1 MAYGSSRQMRRYVN
15 KVFKLEERL
24 AKLTDGRN
32 DPMVPLAPILFTWFW
47 ALARR
52 TPSTEQVGDLLA
64 DPRWRKRVGLE
75 PKDGG
80 SPDTAGR
87 ALDTLMEEEV
97 QELALQAFLDARHAK
112 LLKDDG
118 PYGLRC
124 LLVDLNELF
133 KSEKVHCSECQV
145 REKTVKR
152 NGEEQLVKEYYH
164 QAVALV
170 WASGETPWPIG
181 WELLRPG
188 EGELTAAVR
197 LLTRLLPR
205 LRKSADLVL
214 GDGLY
219 CCRPFFKVVHGNGL
233 KAFAISS
240 EQTEMDEE
248 MNLLMQTESPR
259 MTPGKVAVWEMES
272 EAWSQ
277 DLKCKLRV
285 LHYERRYAA
294 KSWRHERRML
304 RAVTSAPVDVMPA
317 GQGWKVGRCRW
328 QIENGT
334 FNILTR
340 AYELTHNYRH
350 SPTAIVMLL
359 VLRSLAY
366 CLTQA
371 YFRFATGRSRDAPR
385 FIRWFKDILEE
396 DWVRYLDAAGAAGPA
411 RVELRWSG

>member
-1 MAYGSSRQMRRYVN
+1 
-15 KVFKLEERL
+15 
-24 AKLTDGRN
+24 
-32 DPMVPLAPILFTWFW
+32 
-47 ALARR
+47 
-52 TPSTEQVGDLLA
+52 
-64 DPRWRKRVGLE
+64 
-75 PKDGG
+75 
-80 SPDTAGR
+80 
-87 ALDTLMEEEV
+87 MEEEV

-118 PYGLRC
+118 PFGLRC

-133 KSEKVHCSECQV
+133 KSEKRHCDACQV
-145 REKTVKR
+145 REKKVKR
-152 NGEEQLVKEYYH
+152 NGEEKIVKEYFH

-188 EGELTAAVR
+188 EGELTAAIR
-197 LLTRLLPR
+197 LLRRLLPR
-205 LRKSADLVL
+205 LRKSADLVM
-214 GDGLY
+214 GDALY
-219 CCRPFFKVVHGNGL
+219 CCRPFFKVVHDNRL

-248 MNLLMQTESPR
+248 IDLLMQTESPR
-259 MTPGKVAVWEMES
+259 TTPGKVAVWEMES

-277 DLKCKLRV
+277 DLRCKLRV

-294 KSWRHERRML
+294 KSWRHERQML

-340 AYELTHNYRH
+340 DYGLTHNYRH

-359 VLRSLAY
+359 VLRSLAC

-385 FIRWFKDILEE
+385 YIRWFKEILQD
-396 DWVRYLDAAGAAGPA
+396 DWVRYLDAAVAADTGAAA
-411 RVELRWSG
+411 VRLSG

>member
-1 MAYGSSRQMRRYVN
+1 MAHGSCRRMRRYVN

-24 AKLTDGRN
+24 AALTDGRT
-32 DPMVPLAPILFTWFW
+32 DPKVPLPPLLFTWFW
-47 ALARR
+47 ALACR

-75 PKDGG
+75 PDDGG
-80 SPDTAGR
+80 SPDTAAR
-87 ALDTLMEEEV
+87 ALDTLMQEEV
-97 QELALQAFLDARHAK
+97 RELALQAFLDARRAK

-118 PYGLRC
+118 PFGLRC

-133 KSEKVHCSECQV
+133 KSEKRHCDACQV
-145 REKTVKR
+145 REKKVTR
-152 NGEEQLVKEYYH
+152 SGEQVVVKEYYH

-181 WELLRPG
+181 WELLQPG
-188 EGELTAAVR
+188 EGELTAALR
-197 LLTRLLPR
+197 LLERLLPR
-205 LRKSADLVL
+205 LRKSADMVM
-214 GDGLY
+214 GDALY
-219 CCRPFFKVVHGNGL
+219 CCRPFFAVAHTHGL

-240 EQTEMDEE
+240 SQTEMDVE
-248 MNLLMQTESPR
+248 MDLLLQTESPR
-259 MTPGKVAVWEMES
+259 STPGRVDVWEYES
-272 EAWSQ
+272 AAWAAE
-277 DLKCKLRV
+277 LKCKLRV

-294 KSWRHERRML
+294 KSWRHERQML
-304 RAVTSAPVDVMPA
+304 RAVTSVPVEVMPS

-340 AYELTHNYRH
+340 DYELTHNYRH
-350 SPTAIVMLL
+350 SPAAITTLL

-385 FIRWFKDILEE
+385 FVRWFREILQD
-396 DWVRYLDAAGAAGPA
+396 DWVRYLDAAGAADTGCA
-411 RVELRWSG
+411 AFSLSG